1 MNQNKKYFVL
11 TVIITILFAS
21 CFALIQ
27 EFRNPIS
34 YSYSFETD
42 WEEWEKKEADIELFE
57 GGEINR
63 SIERSQDIAIDGNN
77 SIKFYMN
84 NINDAGKIWIEKNF
98 TVIPNQNYE
107 VHVSFYFA
115 SKDWGKINLFRI
127 IAGAE
132 ATSPQTP
139 EEITEIHYK
148 LYNKYKM
155 EATTYN
161 GHDSDFGYE
170 LLHKNFAF
178 SVISNENGII
188 FVILGIWGTWETHR
202 THYIDG
208 VQIIIAKKLC

>member
-63 SIERSQDIAIDGNN
+63 SIERSQDIAIDGNT